1 MPYIYLLKNK
11 VGKYYTGITTIE
23 PEKRLQRHNR
33 GDVYS
38 TKFGRPWQLIYI
50 ENYKT
55 LKEAREKEKQI
66 KSWKGGNAF
75 KKFLTRAA
83 RSSNGRTTDFG
94 SVYLGS
100 NPSLAALS
108 RKE

>member
-1 MPYIYLLKNK
+1 MYLLKNK
-11 VGKYYTGITTIE
+11 IGKYYTGITTIE
-23 PEKRLQRHNR
+23 PEKRLQRHNK

-38 TKFGRPWQLIYI
+38 TKFGRPWQLIHT

-55 LKEAREKEKQI
+55 LKEARKREKQI

-75 KKFLTRAA
+75 KKFLIRAG
-83 RSSNGRTTDFG
+83 RSSNGRTSPFG
-94 SVYLGS
+94 GDYLGS
-100 NPSLAALS
+100 NPSLPALG